1 MQTLECASATPTP
14 TPEGGGPSS
23 EPADTT
29 VAPLPPPA
37 KKRRYRGVRQRPWG
51 KWAAEIRDP
60 QKAARVWLGTFDT
73 AEEAA
78 MAYDVAAT
86 KFRGLRAKLNFPDG
100 RIPTTTTTTT
110 TTTGSTSASILTP
123 PPPSSQPQQS
133 LTSAGSASSPG
144 SAAVS
149 SPTNLTQSSVTAY
162 NLGGTAQSTSPSAT
176 WNLQSS
182 SLPRTSIGYDSA
194 ALITELV
201 QPSSVDSLPSA
212 ALRSSTPGLGLGL
225 GALQVSR
232 HIPSSYWSPPRQ
244 AHASPQ
250 ILSPPILP
258 HRQWPT
264 QQTFVQNIDES
275 SSPPFRQPQQ
285 LVQAASSYQ
294 GEHELQQFHQRSH
307 QRQQFHSSFGGGGAG
322 GSRSSTTLTEN
333 LLASHASEQIIS
345 RQQLQQYQLL
355 QQQQQQQHHQQE
367 LQRRQIILN
376 SLEQADDQTQITY
389 SAPAAA
395 AAAAGGYEELSY
407 DQIFEQEIPAPSP
420 RSSTPGSGPSSSTL
434 QQHLNRDQIPPPQ

>member
-1 MQTLECASATPTP
+1 MQTLTNTFEGEGSASATPTP

-23 EPADTT
+23 EPADT

-100 RIPTTTTTTT
+100 RIPTTITTTTT
-110 TTTGSTSASILTP
+110 ISTSASTINP
-123 PPPSSQPQQS
+123 PPPSQPQQS
-133 LTSAGSASSPG
+133 LTSAASASSPG

-149 SPTNLTQSSVTAY
+149 SPTNLTQSTVTAY
-162 NLGGTAQSTSPSAT
+162 NLGGTAQTTSPSAT
-176 WNLQSS
+176 WNLQSP
-182 SLPRTSIGYDSA
+182 SLARASIGYDSA

-212 ALRSSTPGLGLGL
+212 ALRSTTPGLGLGL
-225 GALQVSR
+225 GALQLSR
-232 HIPSSYWSPPRQ
+232 HTLSSFWPPPRQ
-244 AHASPQ
+244 AHASSQ
-250 ILSPPILP
+250 IPPLPILP

-264 QQTFVQNIDES
+264 QPTLVQNIDES
-275 SSPPFRQPQQ
+275 SSPPFRQTQQ
-285 LVQAASSYQ
+285 LVQTASSYQ
-294 GEHELQQFHQRSH
+294 ADHELEQFHQQSH
-307 QRQQFHSSFGGGGAG
+307 QRQLQLQSSFGGAG

-345 RQQLQQYQLL
+345 LQQLQQYQLL
-355 QQQQQQQHHQQE
+355 QQQQQQQLQ
-367 LQRRQIILN
+367 LQRQQIILN
-376 SLEQADDQTQITY
+376 SLEQADDPTQTTY
-389 SAPAAA
+389 SG
-395 AAAAGGYEELSY
+395 AAGGYEELSY

-420 RSSTPGSGPSSSTL
+420 RSSTPGSAPSSSTM
-434 QQHLNRDQIPPPQ
+434 QQHLDHDRIPPPQ